1 MCFEKYAKYF
11 IFYFSEYFMSRKYV
25 SYVRTPTLFS
35 NTNIITVIEYSENE
49 RSHWFPKSCGSQGA
63 MSVQARVCYR
73 WSPA

>member
-1 MCFEKYAKYF
+1 MQNILSFTLVNILRPENMFRMC
-11 IFYFSEYFMSRKYV
+11 V
-25 SYVRTPTLFS
+25 PTLFS

-49 RSHWFPKSCGSQGA
+49 RSHWFPKSCSSQGA